1 MGQLLRLPF
10 GCYRTEFVQHRRPC
24 STLEHSGTDRIEKNE
39 EYRATASIQRYVMLE
54 QTRQAAT
61 VFSRMGD
68 DWVGHVLIGDVS
80 LAMPEIQVDLP
91 LSAFYSGIEF
101 ADARLD

>member
-1 MGQLLRLPF
+1 MFEVLSS
-10 GCYRTEFVQHRRPC
+10 
-24 STLEHSGTDRIEKNE
+24 STAGTDRIEKNE

-61 VFSRMGD
+61 VFSRVGD
-68 DWVGHVLIGDVS
+68 DWVGPVLIGCVS

-91 LSAFYSGIEF
+91 LGDFYSGIEF
-101 ADARLD
+101 ADTRLD